1 MEILDNIQI
10 VVAAIFGIAFI
21 LFIASIVYFQIFEKD
36 GEEPKGCVG
45 KFILCIILVLAAFF
59 LISICGGNNAPWQ
72 PRHTQIEK
80 PVLNVVNELNF
91 NNYTVS

>member
-59 LISICGGNNAPWQ
+59 LVSMCGGNNAPWQ
-72 PRHTQIEK
+72 PRHTQ
-80 PVLNVVNELNF
+80 LVNPELKEVNTF
-91 NNYTVS
+91 IFTTCRA

>member
-1 MEILDNIQI
+1 MGTNIIPILFLSAIVI
-10 VVAAIFGIAFI
+10 VVAWFLWAVLVINKK
-21 LFIASIVYFQIFEKD
+21 EK
-36 GEEPKGCVG
+36 EKTSNSKSCLSM
-45 KFILCIILVLAAFF
+45 ILCIIVAIIALV
-59 LISICGGNNAPWQ
+59 IMGKCSRDSSPWQ

>member
-59 LISICGGNNAPWQ
+59 LVSMCGGNNAPWQ
-72 PRHTQIEK
+72 PRHTQ
-80 PVLNVVNELNF
+80 LVNPELKEVNTF
-91 NNYTVS
+91 IFTTCEA